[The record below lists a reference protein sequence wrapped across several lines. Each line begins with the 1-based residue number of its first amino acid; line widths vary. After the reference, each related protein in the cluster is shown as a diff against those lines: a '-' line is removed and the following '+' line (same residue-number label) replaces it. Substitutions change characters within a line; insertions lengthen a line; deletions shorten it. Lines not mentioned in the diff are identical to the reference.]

1 MQKIKFGKNVYYY
14 DEHVV
19 GKVFQDVLHIIELGN
34 SPNIVFGERTFA
46 TTKLM
51 QSANIVVD
59 THSNTVLKCRYS
71 IEELID
77 SYVKH
82 N

>member
-1 MQKIKFGKNVYYY
+1 MRGSNMQKIKFGKNVYYY
-14 DEHVV
+14 DERVV
-19 GKVFQDVLHIIELGN
+19 GKVFQDALYTVEAG
-34 SPNIVFGERTFA
+34 SKPNMS
-46 TTKLM
+46 LM
-51 QSANIVVD
+51 QYANIVVD

-71 IEELID
+71 IEELVD

>member
-1 MQKIKFGKNVYYY
+1 MRGSNMQKIKFGKNIYYY
-14 DEHVV
+14 DDRVV
-19 GKVFQDVLHIIELGN
+19 GKVFQDVMYTIESG
-34 SPNIVFGERTFA
+34 SKPNMS
-46 TTKLM
+46 LM
-51 QSANIVVD
+51 QYANIVVD
-59 THSNTVLKCRYS
+59 SHLNTVLKCRYS

>member
-19 GKVFQDVLHIIELGN
+19 GRVFQDAMYIVESG
-34 SPNIVFGERTFA
+34 SKPNMS
-46 TTKLM
+46 LM

-71 IEELID
+71 IEELVD
-77 SYVKH
+77 SFVKH